1 MKCDILLH
9 PIKFQLA
16 YFVFYDVLWMFCG
29 CAKIYSDA
37 ILHLLGFQLKD
48 PHCARRREVFMAAR

>member
-1 MKCDILLH
+1 M
-9 PIKFQLA
+9 
-16 YFVFYDVLWMFCG
+16 DVVWMCGG

-37 ILHLLGFQLKD
+37 ILQLLGFQLKD